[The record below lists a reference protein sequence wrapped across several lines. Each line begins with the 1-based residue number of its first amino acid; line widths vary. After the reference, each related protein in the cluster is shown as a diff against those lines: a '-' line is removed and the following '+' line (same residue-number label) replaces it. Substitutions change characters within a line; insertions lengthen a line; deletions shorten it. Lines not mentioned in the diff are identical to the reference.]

1 MDKKHLTKLER
12 EYLDLYGN
20 IPTDHDDLISYIRE
34 TYNLSNDA
42 ISEEIKRIENIPW
55 KHLTLVNYLIPKPTP
70 RPR

>member
-20 IPTDHDDLISYIRE
+20 IPTDHDDLISYIRD

-42 ISEEIKRIENIPW
+42 ISE
-55 KHLTLVNYLIPKPTP
+55 
-70 RPR
+70 